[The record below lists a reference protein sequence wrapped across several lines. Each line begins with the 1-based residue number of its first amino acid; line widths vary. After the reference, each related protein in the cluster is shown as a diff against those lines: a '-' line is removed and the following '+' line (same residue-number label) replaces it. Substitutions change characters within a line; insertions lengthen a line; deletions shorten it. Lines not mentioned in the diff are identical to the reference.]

1 MDHERGELVSAA
13 DGSVRGT
20 QSFVRTL
27 SECWSRPSLTA
38 FEVLWR
44 WTYGVPALVL
54 LWFVGRRV
62 LQQSSLNLAVF
73 DGLTVTRPL
82 DTAQTLTTVM
92 TVLLPAITS
101 QLLWVAPVLMVAWVV
116 WSSVGRTFVLRR
128 AYPELHSR
136 IGTSIVLHFLRAIAL
151 AAAFVL
157 WFVYLR
163 WAAATQVAGP
173 LERGLE
179 PNLVSYFA
187 LVIVG
192 TLLIFALWSILSWF
206 LSIAPLLAM
215 LRDLGI
221 AKSLSAAL
229 RLGEVKGKLIEINL
243 VMGIVKIAL
252 LVLAMVFSAT
262 PVPFESVATPTF
274 LHVWW
279 TVFTLLYFIA
289 SDFFHVA
296 RAIAYLKLWGAY
308 QQQSSGRLS
317 ADDRDADQAPV
328 RPS

>member
-1 MDHERGELVSAA
+1 MERERAELVSAA

-44 WTYGVPALVL
+44 WTYGAPALAL
-54 LWFVGRRV
+54 LWHVGGRIIAQAPV
-62 LQQSSLNLAVF
+62 DMASLEGV
-73 DGLTVTRPL
+73 TVTRPL
-82 DTAQTLTTVM
+82 DAAQTLTTVL
-92 TVLLPAITS
+92 TALLPAILA
-101 QLLWVAPVLMVAWVV
+101 QAVWVVPLLLVTWVV
-116 WSSVGRTFVLRR
+116 WSSIGRTFVLRR

-136 IGTSIVLHFLRAIAL
+136 IGTTVALQLLRTLAL

-157 WFVYLR
+157 WFLYLR

-179 PNLVSYFA
+179 PNLVGYFA

-192 TLLIFALWSILSWF
+192 TLTVFSLWSILSWY

-215 LRDLGI
+215 LRDLGL
-221 AKSLSAAL
+221 AQSLSAAL
-229 RLGEVKGKLIEINL
+229 RLGVLKGKLIEINL

-262 PVPFESVATPTF
+262 PTPFESVATPAF

-279 TVFTLLYFIA
+279 TVFALLYFIA

-296 RAIAYLKLWGAY
+296 RAVAYLKLWGAY
-308 QQQSSGRLS
+308 QPKLS
-317 ADDRDADQAPV
+317 ADSDIGAP
-328 RPS
+328 R

>member
-1 MDHERGELVSAA
+1 MNRERGELVSAA

-44 WTYGVPALVL
+44 WMYGVPALVL
-54 LWFVGRRV
+54 LWFIGRRV
-62 LQQSSLNLAVF
+62 LSQSSFDVAVLE
-73 DGLTVTRPL
+73 GVTVTRPL
-82 DTAQTLTTVM
+82 DAAQALTTAL
-92 TVLLPAITS
+92 TALLPAITS
-101 QLLWVAPVLMVAWVV
+101 QVLWVAPLLMLVWVV
-116 WSSVGRTFVLRR
+116 WSSIGRTFVLRR

-136 IGTSIVLHFLRAIAL
+136 LGTTIVLQLLRTMAL

-192 TLLIFALWSILSWF
+192 TLSVFAVWSILSWF

-215 LRDLGI
+215 LRNLGVVQ
-221 AKSLSAAL
+221 SLGAAL

-262 PVPFESVATPTF
+262 PVPFESIATPTF
-274 LHVWW
+274 LHIWW

-296 RAIAYLKLWGAY
+296 RALAYLKLWGAY
-308 QQQSSGRLS
+308 QQQGSGGSSGASEGAGR
-317 ADDRDADQAPV
+317 ATM
-328 RPS
+328 RP

>member
-1 MDHERGELVSAA
+1 MERERGELVSAA

-44 WTYGVPALVL
+44 WTYGVPALTL
-54 LWFVGRRV
+54 LWCVARRV
-62 LQQSSLNLAVF
+62 LAQAHVDLATLEA
-73 DGLTVTRPL
+73 LTVTRPL
-82 DTAQTLTTVM
+82 DAAQTLTATM
-92 TVLLPAITS
+92 IALLPGIMTQA
-101 QLLWVAPVLMVAWVV
+101 LWVAPVLLLVWVV
-116 WSSVGRTFVLRR
+116 WASVGRAFVLRR
-128 AYPELHSR
+128 AYPELHWR
-136 IGTSIVLHFLRAIAL
+136 LGTMMVLQLLRSLAL
-151 AAAFVL
+151 AAAFAL
-157 WFVYLR
+157 WFLYLR

-179 PNLVSYFA
+179 PNLVGYFA

-192 TLLIFALWSILSWF
+192 TLTVFSLWSILSWF

-215 LRDLGI
+215 LRNLGV
-221 AKSLSAAL
+221 AQSLAAAL
-229 RLGEVKGKLIEINL
+229 RLGELKGKLIEINL

-262 PVPFESVATPTF
+262 PMPFESVATPTF

-296 RAIAYLKLWGAY
+296 RAVAYLKLWGAY
-308 QQQSSGRLS
+308 QDNP
-317 ADDRDADQAPV
+317 ADSHISDEKAQ
-328 RPS
+328 